1 MLTDHA
7 DNKLVAPTGHSGIFP
22 FPLLWI
28 ERNSCLA
35 VCRAV
40 LHDGHQV
47 LPEKWVQQQWVLL
60 CWFFFFCTWS
70 GGIVLPLNMCNRTL
84 GRRGGEIFRVIS
96 FEGLHLPTVY
106 GIPLENQPGTS
117 PVFLCLFYTFQITSL
132 SAGKARDEC
141 TGRGKAGHLPV
152 FSNQLL

>member
-60 CWFFFFCTWS
+60 CCFFFCTWS

-96 FEGLHLPTVY
+96 FEGLRLPTVY

-132 SAGKARDEC
+132 PSMQGKQEMSVQ
-141 TGRGKAGHLPV
+141 GEEKQVPV